1 MSTDYRLFF
10 GGKFSTA
17 LDFDA
22 DKTLTMA
29 EIRGVDVEDPDGG
42 ADRHKLVISWAE
54 DAKPWLPSKTAADC
68 IAAMFGPM
76 LENWTGKAVTLY
88 NDQTVRVGGKVV
100 GGIRVRGAPSLAEP
114 IECIVRLSRRRPQRI
129 ELVPTASETL
139 ADVLSRSG
147 ASWRAVD
154 AWCELNGK
162 PAASQA
168 DEATQ
173 ARMAAW
179 FVGTGADTLQSIAR
193 TGEGEE

>member
-17 LDFDA
+17 LDFD
-22 DKTLTMA
+22 DDRTLTMA
-29 EIRGVDVEDPDGG
+29 EIRGLDVEDPDGG

-68 IAAMFGPM
+68 IAAMFGPL
-76 LENWTGKAVTLY
+76 LEGWTGKEITLY

-100 GGIRVRGAPSLAEP
+100 GGIRVRGAPSLTEP

-129 ELVPTASETL
+129 ELVPTAEETL
-139 ADVLSRSG
+139 ADVLARAG
-147 ASWRAVD
+147 ATWAAVD
-154 AWCELNGK
+154 AWCALNGK

-168 DEATQ
+168 DEDTQ
-173 ARMAAW
+173 GLMARW
-179 FVGTGADTLQSIAR
+179 FRGTGADTLRSIAR
-193 TGEGEE
+193 TGEEEE